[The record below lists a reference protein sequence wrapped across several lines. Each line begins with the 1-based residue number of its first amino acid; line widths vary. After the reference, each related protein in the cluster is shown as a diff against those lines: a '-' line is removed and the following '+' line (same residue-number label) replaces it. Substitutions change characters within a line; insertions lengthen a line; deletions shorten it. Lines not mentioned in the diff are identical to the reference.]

1 MLVNKIADHAVCI
14 SCLLT
19 IVGAVTSDVITLR
32 RECANK
38 SV

>member
-19 IVGAVTSDVITLR
+19 IVGVVTSDVTILR
-32 RECANK
+32 RECTN
-38 SV
+38 